1 MPDKLVSICIP
12 AYENLT
18 FLKQLL
24 DSILIQNYPKI
35 EVIISDDSAGED
47 IKNALPSYVGKLDIK
62 YFKNT
67 PPLKTPA
74 NWNHALDKASGD
86 LLMLIHHDDWLNG
99 QDVISKYVRV
109 FDDDAGIGFAFCRSM
124 AFSENDAAGL
134 NARHQK
140 ILNSLAIH
148 PEGLLLGNVIGPPS
162 NVMIRKTVS
171 LRYTVPLMWLVDV
184 EYYMRLVQQGY
195 KYYFIDEPLISVGLH
210 DQQTTA
216 FVQQNKKIILKEHLL
231 LAISQGSSLFSDI
244 RIYDLYW
251 RLMRNYGIRSTD
263 QLKELGIEATKLPVT
278 LKQILNFQKKIPEL
292 FLKNRVASKIL
303 MFTSYSFGK
312 RGSNSV

>member
-24 DSILIQNYPKI
+24 DSILIQNYPEMEI
-35 EVIISDDSAGED
+35 IISDDSAGED
-47 IKNALPSYVGKLDIK
+47 IKNALPSYVNKLNIK

-86 LLMLIHHDDWLNG
+86 LLMLMHHDDWLNG
-99 QDVISKYVRV
+99 QDVISKYVKV
-109 FDDDAGIGFAFCRSM
+109 FDDNPGIDFAFCRSM

-134 NARHQK
+134 NAKHQK
-140 ILNSLAIH
+140 TLNRLATH

-162 NVMIRKTVS
+162 NVMIRKNVS
-171 LRYTVPLMWLVDV
+171 LRYTAPFIWLVDV
-184 EYYMRLVQQGY
+184 EYYMRLLQKGY
-195 KYYFIDEPLISVGLH
+195 KYYFINEPLVSVGIH
-210 DQQTTA
+210 DDQTTA
-216 FVQQNKKIILKEHLL
+216 FVQQNKRIILKEHLL

-251 RLMRNYGIRSTD
+251 RLMRNYGIRSAD
-263 QLKELGIEATKLPVT
+263 QLKELGIEANKLPVA
-278 LKQILNFQKKIPEL
+278 LKQILNFQKRLP
-292 FLKNRVASKIL
+292 ASVLNIGVISKML
-303 MFTSYSFGK
+303 MLTSYSFSK
-312 RGSNSV
+312 RRQE